1 MNNNNNNMEVWSFE
15 VLQGISTI
23 IGGGIFTGV
32 CGWVF
37 IKAADSITRIVII
50 PFLICGLAVL
60 IKGIVALVQG
70 LNLRKGMNDDNV
82 SAESVL
88 DKHEKLNIADK
99 IFSKLYMVGFLLFW
113 FGFLIVFDY
122 FAIKQGQMSMLA
134 FSLIFWV
141 VGIYVAIKDFKG

>member
-1 MNNNNNNMEVWSFE
+1 MNNNNNLEVWILE
-15 VLQGISTI
+15 VLQGIGTI

-32 CGWVF
+32 CGWIF
-37 IKAADSITRIVII
+37 IKAADSISRIVVI

-60 IKGIVALVQG
+60 IKGIVNLAQG

-82 SAESVL
+82 SAESVF

-99 IFSKLYMVGFLLFW
+99 IFSKLYILGFLLFW
-113 FGFLIVFDY
+113 FGFLIVCDY
-122 FAIKQGQMSMLA
+122 IAIKQGQMSMLA

-141 VGIYVAIKDFKG
+141 AGIYVAIKNFKG

>member
-1 MNNNNNNMEVWSFE
+1 MNNNNNLEVWLFE
-15 VLQGISTI
+15 VLQGIGTI
-23 IGGGIFTGV
+23 IGGGIFTGF
-32 CGWVF
+32 CGWFF
-37 IKAADSITRIVII
+37 IKAADSTTRIVII

-82 SAESVL
+82 SAESVF

-99 IFSKLYMVGFLLFW
+99 IFSKLYIVGFLLFW

-122 FAIKQGQMSMLA
+122 IAITQRQMSMLA
-134 FSLIFWV
+134 FSLIFWI
-141 VGIYVAIKDFKG
+141 VGIYVAIKNFKG